1 MRRRDILTEPEVL
14 SRKDTEGGRWTIG
27 RVPAKRGLPSTNIPD
42 RHMEVPADD
51 TEMSRCIRA
60 HEMMHAKVSPSDQ
73 LPDWVER
80 NVASRDALIACEELR
95 VNLLCQKA
103 GFDMREHLSDDGETA
118 DGERIAALG
127 DWESAV
133 RMTIA
138 CAGTASEKKFL
149 TGIRRHNRRWG
160 KVLKSIADRAVKHM
174 ESAYDTGWLASTGV
188 HAETGL
194 APMGFFHTEA
204 LGEWVDRIAGMA
216 PPEEEKEEET
226 ETSSSDSEKPSDD
239 TEKATEKARKER
251 EAKRWEE
258 RIKRASD
265 KARKADPER
274 PVWVPLKIESCT
286 LSEYVAG
293 SLGRKRSASQ
303 TGRYPRRLHRM
314 MTDPDRRIFDS
325 VKKADGGIV
334 VIDCSGSMSLS
345 HAEVRKMMEM
355 SPGCTIVAYS
365 HSSYSDANA
374 YIIAKDGR
382 MTKDIP
388 EMGGGNCVDGPVLDW
403 AIKNRKHSRSPIVWV
418 CDGVVTGSYDRTDPS
433 LSAYCRKLVERHG
446 IICAYDVPEGIEAMR
461 QLARGQKPRS
471 SERTLQR
478 LRW

>member
-14 SRKDTEGGRWTIG
+14 TRKDTEGGRWTID

-51 TEMSRCIRA
+51 SEMSRCIRA

-73 LPDWVER
+73 LADWVER
-80 NVASRDALIACEELR
+80 GVASRDALVACEELR

-103 GFDMREHLSDDGETA
+103 GFDMKTHLSDDGETA

-160 KVLKSIADRAVKHM
+160 KVLKTVADRAVAQM
-174 ESAYDTGWLASTGV
+174 ESAYRSGWLANTGV
-188 HAETGL
+188 HEDTGL

-204 LGEWVDRIAGMA
+204 LGEWVDRIAGMT
-216 PPEEEKEEET
+216 PPEEPAEEPEKPSE
-226 ETSSSDSEKPSDD
+226 DSEKPSEDA
-239 TEKATEKARKER
+239 EKAEKARKAER
-251 EAKRWEE
+251 DAERWEE
-258 RIKRASD
+258 RVKGTRD
-265 KARKADPER
+265 PRRADPDR
-274 PVWVPLKIESCT
+274 PVWVPLKMETCV
-286 LSEYVAG
+286 LSEYVSG
-293 SLGRKRSASQ
+293 SLGRKRSAAQ

-314 MTDPDRRIFDS
+314 MTDPERRIFDS

-345 HAEVRKMMEM
+345 HAEVKQMMEV

-365 HSSYSDANA
+365 HRHGQPNA

-382 MTKDIP
+382 MTKDLP
-388 EMGGGNCVDGPVLDW
+388 DLGGGNCVDGPVLDW
-403 AIKNRKHSRSPIVWV
+403 AIKNRKNSRSPIVWV
-418 CDGVVTGSYDRTDPS
+418 CDGIVTGTHDQADPS
-433 LSAYCRKLVERHG
+433 LDAYCKKLVDRHG
-446 IICAYDVPEGIEAMR
+446 IICAYDVPEGIEVMR

-471 SERTLQR
+471 SERTLR
-478 LRW
+478 NLR